1 MRPRGRL
8 RETLERVKAWLGGPQ
23 RGSRSDAKPTRP
35 LCDGRERH
43 GEDYEENR
51 GSDVPVRKLFDC
63 VCTALWLLMT
73 DQAIESSVRLRAASV
88 VFCALVHG
96 VEPGS
101 GTGGRS
107 APGDVGGACEGRQG
121 AGGPA
126 DQAERREDGG
136 RQDGTGSPRA
146 ASAPAW
152 AGPCAATA
160 RAPDALATA

>member
-136 RQDGTGSPRA
+136 TPRRNRFPPSGVSTSLGGALCGHGASP
-146 ASAPAW
+146 
-152 AGPCAATA
+152 
-160 RAPDALATA
+160 